1 MARRSVSTQIGI
13 LLAGT
18 FAIWYFLRRTSL
30 GSAYTSDMMMIPQG
44 VGEGLRSAQTL
55 LI

>member
-1 MARRSVSTQIGI
+1 MGSKIGTQVGLFI
-13 LLAGT
+13 AGT

-44 VGEGLRSAQTL
+44 ISEGLRSAQTL
-55 LI
+55 LV